1 MKKYWKEIKQP
12 KSDIEYWVVYN
23 NYDESYHYFKT
34 KTDADEYA
42 SWNYICEENV
52 MKECFN

>member
-52 MKECFN
+52 FKECFN